1 MSVAIIH
8 RHEQSSS
15 DIVTALVFDTNT
27 TSMIDSFMFSVGYHK
42 WEYTIRGDLDP
53 DKLADQKIWF
63 RKVKISFGEASMEI

>member
-27 TSMIDSFMFSVGYHK
+27 TIMIDSFMSSVGYHK
-42 WEYTIRGDLDP
+42 WEYTIREDLNT
-53 DKLADQKIWF
+53 DKLADKKIWF
-63 RKVKISFGEASMEI
+63 KNVNISFGEARIKI